1 VTTAQRIVNN
11 WLITNSFTVGAAD
24 CVPDEDLERNIKEQ
38 IVEINALYYNILNKY
53 RNEETI
59 VKENLHQRGKRV
71 IDSFEYSINVNLNNR
86 LSAIQKIVS
95 EKVSPYLN
103 CIYKMI
109 TAKSKGSETNLTQ
122 IMFCLGNQNVDGR
135 RCPLGFSRRALPHF
149 SKDDNS
155 P

>member
-1 VTTAQRIVNN
+1 M
-11 WLITNSFTVGAAD
+11 TNSFTVGAAD
-24 CVPDEDLERNIKEQ
+24 CVPDEELEGLITQQ
-38 IVEINALYYNILNKY
+38 INDINNLYYNILNKY
-53 RNEETI
+53 RNEDKITN
-59 VKENLHQRGKRV
+59 ENLHQRGKKV
-71 IDSFEYSINVNLNNR
+71 IDSFEFNINLNLNNR
-86 LSAIQKIVS
+86 LSNMQKIVS
-95 EKVSPYLN
+95 QKVSPYLN

-135 RCPLGFSRRALPHF
+135 RCPQGFARRALPHF